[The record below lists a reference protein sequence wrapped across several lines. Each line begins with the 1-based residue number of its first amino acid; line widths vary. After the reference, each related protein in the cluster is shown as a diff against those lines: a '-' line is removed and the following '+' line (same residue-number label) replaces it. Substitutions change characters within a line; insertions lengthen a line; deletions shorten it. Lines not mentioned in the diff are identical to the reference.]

1 MKWNSRAIML
11 SICEYIAWL
20 CPPVAYCIYSYVS
33 TLQYVLDKKAVV
45 SFWVSF
51 SCILVGVIF
60 GATLFKRVK
69 AAYARYVAAFV
80 QQKADLEARPD
91 DERLIDL
98 VEKKSK
104 TIETM
109 DFVMAGLPLLLIGG
123 MLYAFQN
130 AITELINIFIIT
142 GLSFLAKAGIHIG
155 TVHVKAK
162 GMKDKIR
169 VNEQVKS
176 VEEVK

>member
-11 SICEYIAWL
+11 SICEYVAWL

-60 GATLFKRVK
+60 GVTLFKRVK
-69 AAYARYVAAFV
+69 AAYDRYVAAFV

-155 TVHVKAK
+155 TVHIKAK
-162 GMKDKIR
+162 GMKDKIHI
-169 VNEQVKS
+169 NEQVKS

>member
-1 MKWNSRAIML
+1 M
-11 SICEYIAWL
+11 
-20 CPPVAYCIYSYVS
+20 
-33 TLQYVLDKKAVV
+33 
-45 SFWVSF
+45 
-51 SCILVGVIF
+51 
-60 GATLFKRVK
+60 
-69 AAYARYVAAFV
+69 
-80 QQKADLEARPD
+80 QQKADLEARPA
-91 DERLIDL
+91 DEHLIDL

-142 GLSFLAKAGIHIG
+142 GLSFLAKAGIHTG

-169 VNEQVKS
+169 INEKVKS
-176 VEEVK
+176 AEEVK

>member
-1 MKWNSRAIML
+1 M
-11 SICEYIAWL
+11 
-20 CPPVAYCIYSYVS
+20 
-33 TLQYVLDKKAVV
+33 
-45 SFWVSF
+45 
-51 SCILVGVIF
+51 
-60 GATLFKRVK
+60 
-69 AAYARYVAAFV
+69 
-80 QQKADLEARPD
+80 QQKADLEARPE
-91 DERLIDL
+91 DEHLIDL

-109 DFVMAGLPLLLIGG
+109 DFVMAGLLIGG

-142 GLSFLAKAGIHIG
+142 GLSFLAKAGIHTG

-169 VNEQVKS
+169 INEKVKS
-176 VEEVK
+176 AEEVK